1 MTTNDYQHH
10 QDLIHDLV
18 LQLDELAKDNVA
30 LARQLKEAS
39 SEIASLKS
47 RMIRLEAEQL
57 DLFGQ
62 PLNPI
67 EASRI
72 DWQIHHQA
80 YRRKTDSRVPK
91 YH

>member
-18 LQLDELAKDNVA
+18 LELEEQSKDNAV
-30 LARQLKEAS
+30 LTLQLKEAET
-39 SEIASLKS
+39 EIANLK
-47 RMIRLEAEQL
+47 RKVIHLEAVQL
-57 DLFGQ
+57 ELFGQ
-62 PLNPI
+62 TLNPK
-67 EASRI
+67 EASQI